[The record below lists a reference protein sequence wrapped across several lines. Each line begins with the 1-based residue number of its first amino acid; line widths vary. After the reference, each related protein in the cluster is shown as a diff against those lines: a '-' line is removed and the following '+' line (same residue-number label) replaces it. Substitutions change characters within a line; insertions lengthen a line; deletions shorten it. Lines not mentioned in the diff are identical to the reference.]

1 MVVRCLAAATNKKK
15 SLLLWVFWVTSLHC
29 FESYMSKRLVY
40 SAFWLKFFIFFCIS
54 YWIIV
59 VVVVV
64 VFWLVDDFFQ
74 LDSRED
80 IKWTKT
86 KLNSQECCK
95 SGFIGK
101 ESVKVKKCIRVLY
114 FWLIFYF
121 ILFLIVVIW
130 FLLFLLS
137 SRLDWAMQSGAIKK
151 WVELVISDW
160 SCRIILEFIQSIRCG
175 CVFEP
180 LSDRMELCAKR
191 ERVRLQHI

>member
-1 MVVRCLAAATNKKK
+1 
-15 SLLLWVFWVTSLHC
+15 LWDFWVTSLHC
-29 FESYMSKRLVY
+29 FESYMSKRLMY

-59 VVVVV
+59 VV
-64 VFWLVDDFFQ
+64 FWLVDFFQ

-86 KLNSQECCK
+86 KPNSQECCK

-101 ESVKVKKCIRVLY
+101 ESVKVKKCIRTLY

-121 ILFLIVVIW
+121 YFILIVVIW

-137 SRLDWAMQSGAIKK
+137 SRLNWLCKGA
-151 WVELVISDW
+151 
-160 SCRIILEFIQSIRCG
+160 
-175 CVFEP
+175 
-180 LSDRMELCAKR
+180 LSKSESNWL
-191 ERVRLQHI
+191 